1 MTKIKRYFK
10 LDAVGVCMTIYSII
24 IVAVT
29 TVNQSQL
36 IEKVVAFSYFALII
50 LYLLLRLV
58 FVNYEFSFFVV
69 LGIVILPMLV
79 FVLGSKSQ
87 LIEEVSLVI
96 PICLGILMG
105 VLTFVRKGDDIK
117 EYKIAIAAVSIFWIL
132 SFINAADFVEVTFDS
147 GEIKSVDVE
156 VQEKAYAVS
165 GRMIEEYAFYVYG
178 DFEGQEDLPIEVTF
192 EQYRKLETG
201 DKIKVNVGEG
211 LFHQGY
217 YYYERNPVPSS
228 KTHFSIIDDGSDEFL
243 HFLEDE
249 KLTYEVES
257 D

>member
-132 SFINAADFVEVTFDS
+132 SFINAADFV
-147 GEIKSVDVE
+147 
-156 VQEKAYAVS
+156 
-165 GRMIEEYAFYVYG
+165 
-178 DFEGQEDLPIEVTF
+178 
-192 EQYRKLETG
+192 
-201 DKIKVNVGEG
+201 
-211 LFHQGY
+211 
-217 YYYERNPVPSS
+217 
-228 KTHFSIIDDGSDEFL
+228 
-243 HFLEDE
+243 
-249 KLTYEVES
+249 
-257 D
+257 

>member
-147 GEIKSVDVE
+147 GEIRCV
-156 VQEKAYAVS
+156 
-165 GRMIEEYAFYVYG
+165 
-178 DFEGQEDLPIEVTF
+178 
-192 EQYRKLETG
+192 
-201 DKIKVNVGEG
+201 
-211 LFHQGY
+211 
-217 YYYERNPVPSS
+217 
-228 KTHFSIIDDGSDEFL
+228 
-243 HFLEDE
+243 
-249 KLTYEVES
+249 
-257 D
+257 